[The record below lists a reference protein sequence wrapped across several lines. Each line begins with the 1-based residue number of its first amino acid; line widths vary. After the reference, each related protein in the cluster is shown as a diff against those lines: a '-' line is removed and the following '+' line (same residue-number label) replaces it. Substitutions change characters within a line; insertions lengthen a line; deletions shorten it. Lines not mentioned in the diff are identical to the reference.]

1 MSKSKICVDAMGGD
15 FAPVS
20 TTRGVVKALNANKNI
35 EIMLVGKEDLILANL
50 RDLEYDKDR
59 LTIVDATEVI
69 ENEDSPASAI
79 KHKKDSSMVR
89 GLNLVKEGEAQAFVS
104 AGNTG
109 ALLAGSTTIIGRI
122 KGVKRPCLATVLP
135 DAKDGALLLD
145 CGSNTDCKPEY
156 LEQFAILGSVYM
168 NKIHNV
174 ENPRVSLL
182 NIGSEETKGK
192 QLVKETYKI
201 LQETKNLNFIGN
213 IEANQIPNGVTDV
226 IVCDGFDGNVVLK
239 LSEGLLKSFNNLLK
253 ESLTSSPIS
262 TLGAI
267 LSKGAFSKMKKKF
280 DIEKVGG
287 APFLG
292 LNALV
297 VKAHGSSSEDAI
309 KNAILQCDKFIESDF
324 VNTIKNTITEE

>member
-1 MSKSKICVDAMGGD
+1 MSMNRICVDAMGGD

-35 EIMLVGKEDLILANL
+35 EIVLVGKEDLILANL
-50 RDLEYDKDR
+50 RDQDYDKER
-59 LTIVDATEVI
+59 LTIVDASEII

-79 KHKKDSSMVR
+79 KQKKDSSMVK
-89 GLNLVKEGEAQAFVS
+89 GLNLVKEGKANAFVS

-122 KGVKRPCLATVLP
+122 SGIKRPCLATVLP
-135 DAKDGALLLD
+135 NEQGGSLLLD

-168 NKIHNV
+168 NKMHNV
-174 ENPRVSLL
+174 ENPRISLL
-182 NIGSEETKGK
+182 NIGSEETKGN
-192 QLVKETYKI
+192 QLAKETHKL
-201 LQETKNLNFIGN
+201 LQETKGINFIGN
-213 IEANQIPNGVTDV
+213 IEANQIPQGVTDV
-226 IVCDGFDGNVVLK
+226 IVCDGFDGNIVLK
-239 LSEGLLKSFNNLLK
+239 LSEGLLKSFNSLLK
-253 ESLTSSPIS
+253 KYLTSSPLS
-262 TLGAI
+262 TLGAM
-267 LSKGAFSKMKKKF
+267 LAKGGFMKMKEKF
-280 DIEKVGG
+280 DIDKVGG

-297 VKAHGSSSEDAI
+297 VKAHGSSSENAI

-324 VNTIKNTITEE
+324 VNIVKNNITED